1 MRSWKILDVKKFMN
15 IMLCREAF
23 DTLLLAEASITGGVS
38 YVIDGHLTED
48 FYSEQELEEMGLAGE
63 RCTTYGRVR
72 PICFEMIKGKRTPR
86 SFQVVFLAGSRLV
99 GRVLEREGISMRPE
113 DVANLSLNVRYHE
126 GELYVTCG
134 CTLRLFSMD
143 RTLENAWAD
152 RIGGFLKKQE
162 IAAEQTA

>member
-1 MRSWKILDVKKFMN
+1 
-15 IMLCREAF
+15 
-23 DTLLLAEASITGGVS
+23 
-38 YVIDGHLTED
+38 
-48 FYSEQELEEMGLAGE
+48 
-63 RCTTYGRVR
+63 
-72 PICFEMIKGKRTPR
+72 MIKGKRTPR
-86 SFQVVFLAGSRLV
+86 SFQFVFLADSRLI
-99 GRVLEREGISMRPE
+99 GRILEREGISMRPE

>member
-86 SFQVVFLAGSRLV
+86 SFQFVFLADSRLI
-99 GRVLEREGISMRPE
+99 GRILEREGTLC
-113 DVANLSLNVRYHE
+113 D
-126 GELYVTCG
+126 
-134 CTLRLFSMD
+134 LRLHPAALFHGPDAGKCLGGPD
-143 RTLENAWAD
+143 RRLPEKAGNRGGAD
-152 RIGGFLKKQE
+152 GIKIFTFT
-162 IAAEQTA
+162 I

>member
-86 SFQVVFLAGSRLV
+86 SFQFV
-99 GRVLEREGISMRPE
+99 
-113 DVANLSLNVRYHE
+113 
-126 GELYVTCG
+126 
-134 CTLRLFSMD
+134 
-143 RTLENAWAD
+143 
-152 RIGGFLKKQE
+152 
-162 IAAEQTA
+162 